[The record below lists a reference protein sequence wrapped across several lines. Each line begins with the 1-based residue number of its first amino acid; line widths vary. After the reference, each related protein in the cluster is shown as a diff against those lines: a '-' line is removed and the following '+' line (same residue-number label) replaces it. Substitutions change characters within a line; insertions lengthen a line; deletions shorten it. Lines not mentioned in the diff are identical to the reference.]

1 MTMRRILT
9 AALCAVLGAGQATAA
24 APQDDDWEFV
34 EDPAQELTL
43 AAVRYDGG
51 QSIMAQCQRGR
62 LVLLLTGLPEGEEM
76 LRLAATRADGRAAA
90 QRWTPVAGPGTYR
103 SVTPGREA
111 RFLRGGGSYVVRS
124 AIGAATTVNATFDLP
139 DQSAN
144 LERVLT
150 ACGWAIEDDRDL
162 LEEAD
167 VTLDRPSPRRA
178 PPPFRVPSVPERE
191 VSCVVREMRF
201 RDCRADH
208 PPSART
214 SNTRS
219 LIRAVQGEEAHV
231 PIGADPAAAEGKV
244 FRVIASNQLLIMVY
258 R

>member
-1 MTMRRILT
+1 MKLAV
-9 AALCAVLGAGQATAA
+9 AASLCALACTAGQAV
-24 APQDDDWEFV
+24 PVQDDDWEFA

-51 QSIMAQCQRGR
+51 QSIIAQCQQGR

-76 LRLAATRADGRAAA
+76 LRLAATRADGRAVA
-90 QRWTPVAGPGTYR
+90 QRWTPVGGPGMYR

-111 RFLRGGGSYVVRS
+111 RFLRGGGAYVVRS
-124 AIGAATTVNATFDLP
+124 AVGAAATVSATFDLP
-139 DQSAN
+139 AQSAN
-144 LERVLT
+144 LDRVLT
-150 ACGWAIEDDRDL
+150 ACGWALEDDRDL

-167 VTLDRPSPRRA
+167 VTLDPRSTRRP
-178 PPPFRVPSVPERE
+178 PPPFRVPPVPERE

-201 RDCRADH
+201 RDCRSDH
-208 PPSART
+208 PPSAST

-219 LIRAVQGEEAHV
+219 LIRAVQGEIAHV
-231 PIGADPAAAEGKV
+231 PIGAAPDAAEGQV
-244 FRVIASNQLLIMVY
+244 FRVIASNQLLIVVS

>member
-1 MTMRRILT
+1 MKRPIT
-9 AALCAVLGAGQATAA
+9 ALAVALCLSPVAA
-24 APQDDDWEFV
+24 FAQDADDWEFV
-34 EDPAQELTL
+34 EDPARELTL

-51 QSIMAQCQRGR
+51 QSIIAQCQRGR
-62 LVLLLTGLPEGEEM
+62 LVVLLTGLPEGGEM
-76 LRLAATRADGRAAA
+76 LRLAATRADGRVAA

-111 RFLRGGGSYVVRS
+111 RFLRGGGGYVVRS
-124 AIGAATTVNATFDLP
+124 ASGAATPVNATFDLP
-139 DQSAN
+139 GQSAN

-150 ACGWAIEDDRDL
+150 ACGWALEDDRDL

-167 VTLDRPSPRRA
+167 VFLDRPSPRRE
-178 PPPFRVPSVPERE
+178 PPPYRVPSVPERE
-191 VSCVVREMRF
+191 VSCVVREMRL

-214 SNTRS
+214 PNTRS
-219 LIRAVQGEEAHV
+219 LLRAVQGEEVHV
-231 PIGADPAAAEGKV
+231 PTGADPAAAEGKV
-244 FRVIASNQLLIMVY
+244 FRVIASNQLLVVAN

>member
-1 MTMRRILT
+1 MRPTLV
-9 AALCAVLGAGQATAA
+9 AALCAILCAGPGAAFA
-24 APQDDDWEFV
+24 QDEDDWELV

-51 QSIMAQCQRGR
+51 QSIIAQCQRGR
-62 LVLLLTGLPEGEEM
+62 LVLVMTGLPESGEL

-111 RFLRGGGSYVVRS
+111 RFMRGGGAYVVRS
-124 AIGAATTVNATFDLP
+124 ASGAATPVSATFDLP
-139 DQSAN
+139 GQSAN

-150 ACGWAIEDDRDL
+150 ACGWALEDDRDL

-167 VTLDRPSPRRA
+167 VFLDRPSARRER
-178 PPPFRVPSVPERE
+178 PSYRVPSVPERE
-191 VSCVVREMRF
+191 VSCVVREMRL
-201 RDCRADH
+201 RDCRSDH

-214 SNTRS
+214 ANTRS
-219 LIRAVQGEEAHV
+219 LLRAVQGEQVHPA
-231 PIGADPAAAEGKV
+231 IGADPAAAEGKV
-244 FRVIASNQLLIMVY
+244 FRVIASNQLLVMV
-258 R
+258 RR

>member
-1 MTMRRILT
+1 MKLAV
-9 AALCAVLGAGQATAA
+9 AASLCALACAGGQA
-24 APQDDDWEFV
+24 APVQDDDWEFV

-43 AAVRYDGG
+43 AAVRYEGG
-51 QSIMAQCQRGR
+51 QSILAQCQRGR

-76 LRLAATRADGRAAA
+76 LRVAASRADGRVTA
-90 QRWTPVAGPGTYR
+90 QRWTPVVGPGTYR

-111 RFLRGGGSYVVRS
+111 RFLRGGGAYVVRS
-124 AIGAATTVNATFDLP
+124 PVGAATTVNATFDLP
-139 DQSAN
+139 GQSAN
-144 LERVLT
+144 LDRVLT
-150 ACGWAIEDDRDL
+150 ACGWALEDDRDL

-167 VTLDRPSPRRA
+167 VTLDPRSARRP

-191 VSCVVREMRF
+191 VSCVVRETRF

-208 PPSART
+208 PPSAST

-231 PIGADPAAAEGKV
+231 PIGADPASAEGKV
-244 FRVIASNQLLIMVY
+244 FRVIASNQLLVVVS

>member
-1 MTMRRILT
+1 MKM
-9 AALCAVLGAGQATAA
+9 AVVASLCALVCGAGQA
-24 APQDDDWEFV
+24 APVHDDDWELV

-51 QSIMAQCQRGR
+51 QSIIAQCQRGR
-62 LVLLLTGLPEGEEM
+62 LMLFLAGLPEGEEM
-76 LRLAATRADGRAAA
+76 LLLTATRADGRAGA
-90 QRWTPVAGPGTYR
+90 QRWTPVVGPGTYR

-139 DQSAN
+139 GQSAN
-144 LERVLT
+144 LDRVLT
-150 ACGWAIEDDRDL
+150 ACGWALEDDRDA
-162 LEEAD
+162 LEEA
-167 VTLDRPSPRRA
+167 VVFLDRPSPRRA

-214 SNTRS
+214 PNTRS
-219 LIRAVQGEEAHV
+219 LIRAVQGKVAHG

-244 FRVIASNQLLIMVY
+244 FRVIASNQLLVVVY